1 MQLSDLFQL
10 IRNCCD
16 TDQEGGGQF
25 LLQLSDMTIK
35 REFQGPGKNKLYPPD
50 PSTRTKKQQ
59 KNDRDLRQKWF
70 TGAKRQIPQAC
81 AQFWLRNFDQERC
94 LDFLD
99 RHLSTQPVGNYR
111 AILEHNGYRV
121 TRGSESEVLCDL
133 LFTGLTNQ
141 SSGKPI
147 NDRDWDPQ
155 LISATAGELAQP
167 IAARPRISEL
177 GPDQIKVVGRT
188 LHLGDYTIPLVEQ
201 SVPEQLER
209 EEAEYTRQ
217 LIQVLCTK
225 RELKPILS
233 ELRNA
238 GGDELDDFDFAREC
252 YYLAESL
259 RMTLIRASL
268 DGEAEFTRIKD
279 DMYAALRPTH
289 RRQYASD
296 FDRMQATLEQAN
308 MAQLSQSHITNTQGL
323 FSNQQRQG
331 TTHMLVNDKKLRWV
345 DDA

>member
-16 TDQEGGGQF
+16 TDQDGGGQF

-35 REFQGPGKNKLYPPD
+35 KEFRGPAKNKLYPPD
-50 PSTRTKKQQ
+50 PSIRTKKQQ

-70 TGAKRQIPQAC
+70 TGNGRQIPQDRAK
-81 AQFWLRNFDQERC
+81 FWLREFDTESC
-94 LDFLD
+94 LEFLD
-99 RHLSTQPVGNYR
+99 RHLSTQSLDNYR
-111 AILEHNGYRV
+111 AILLHNGFQV
-121 TRGSESEVLCDL
+121 TRGNESTILCDL
-133 LFTGLTNQ
+133 LFTGLSNQ
-141 SSGKPI
+141 SAGKPI
-147 NDRDWDPQ
+147 NDRAWDPQ
-155 LISATAGELAQP
+155 LINATAEELAKP
-167 IAARPRISEL
+167 MAARPRISDL
-177 GPDQIKVVGRT
+177 GPDQIKVIGRT
-188 LHLGDYTIPLVEQ
+188 LHLGDYTIPLVER
-201 SVPEQLER
+201 SVPEQVER

-225 RELKPILS
+225 RQLKPVLS

-289 RRQYASD
+289 RRRYDSD

-331 TTHMLVNDKKLRWV
+331 TTHMLVNEKKLRWV